1 MKNIFSNGFLPHITK
16 PTRYIW
22 TDLCIPNRSHLYK
35 RHRDT
40 ISIRHYNDVADHC
53 GIYLVQIKK
62 LGKTL
67 VNDQV
72 IGGINELN
80 LETLKALL
88 FSRDFKYVIESS
100 SAEENLQHILDA
112 YQTKLHRA
120 FLLVKKM
127 RDEKSMS
134 PGYQK
139 NELPYPEG
147 KSN

>member
-1 MKNIFSNGFLPHITK
+1 M
-16 PTRYIW
+16 
-22 TDLCIPNRSHLYK
+22 
-35 RHRDT
+35 
-40 ISIRHYNDVADHC
+40 
-53 GIYLVQIKK
+53 
-62 LGKTL
+62 

-88 FSRDFKYVIESS
+88 LSHDFKYVIESS

-127 RDEKSMS
+127 RDVKSMS